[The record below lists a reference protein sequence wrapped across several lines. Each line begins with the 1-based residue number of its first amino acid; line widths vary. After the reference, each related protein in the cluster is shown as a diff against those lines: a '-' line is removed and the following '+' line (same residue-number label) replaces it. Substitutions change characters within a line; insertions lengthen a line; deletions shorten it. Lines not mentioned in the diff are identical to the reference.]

1 MLIGVESR
9 AAERNAETAGFGA
22 VCRRSTGGRRPR
34 SRSPLPRG
42 HSAFLAYVT
51 TTPIRRAGS
60 KGAARKRPLGDTK
73 NALLVGGQLAGSL
86 KIVFGDEDL
95 APAAE
100 GRAPEDP
107 SRRDVG
113 VAVDAVDA
121 LAAKESTS
129 RVSAAPSSGTT
140 VNRTLSTHSSSHS
153 QPGNGS
159 LADPREGD
167 SLTATT
173 GGLRRVVA
181 ARLYCSDDLEPS
193 LRDPCDPG
201 RDDSWRSGQRRTAHR
216 WIHLSGESRR
226 SNLHRVEAK
235 PPRLGG

>member
-1 MLIGVESR
+1 MLKRQV
-9 AAERNAETAGFGA
+9 FGSL
-22 VCRRSTGGRRPR
+22 STLNWRQATKI
-34 SRSPLPRG
+34 PLTPRG

-121 LAAKESTS
+121 LAAKESTKS
-129 RVSAAPSSGTT
+129 LGRAFVRNDGQPHPLHTFIF
-140 VNRTLSTHSSSHS
+140 TLS
-153 QPGNGS
+153 
-159 LADPREGD
+159 A
-167 SLTATT
+167 
-173 GGLRRVVA
+173 
-181 ARLYCSDDLEPS
+181 
-193 LRDPCDPG
+193 
-201 RDDSWRSGQRRTAHR
+201 
-216 WIHLSGESRR
+216 GEWVSC
-226 SNLHRVEAK
+226 
-235 PPRLGG
+235 